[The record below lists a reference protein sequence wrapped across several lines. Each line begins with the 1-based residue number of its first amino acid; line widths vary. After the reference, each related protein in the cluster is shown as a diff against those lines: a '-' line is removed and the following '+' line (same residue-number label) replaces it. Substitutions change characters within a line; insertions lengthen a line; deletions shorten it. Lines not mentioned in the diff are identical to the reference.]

1 MRKKAPAAPVCP
13 DCGTPMV
20 RIVYGYPMGDLV
32 ERSMR
37 GEVALG
43 GCVVSGFDATHVCDQ
58 GHRWRWTGT
67 STQLDPDA
75 AAEDAELGEALHF
88 RPQGDVWAL
97 GVLLYE
103 LLTGSTPFGR
113 QQIAAAMVGELQR
126 LLREVD
132 PPKPSTRLHQST
144 ADLAKIAAQRRSSR
158 TFLGPV
164 PGWRTSVSMLRM
176 TASISRSTALPSA
189 FTPQRSMR
197 RSQRSPNRSTAWNHR
212 GCRQF
217 PSSRSMP
224 AATSDTG
231 MSVMSS
237 SASAPSLT

>member
-75 AAEDAELGEALHF
+75 AAGVLVPGAPGQGERSQAEGWISMVDPWEEMFALLDEDDLDGDDAETE
-88 RPQGDVWAL
+88 
-97 GVLLYE
+97 
-103 LLTGSTPFGR
+103 
-113 QQIAAAMVGELQR
+113 
-126 LLREVD
+126 D
-132 PPKPSTRLHQST
+132 PP
-144 ADLAKIAAQRRSSR
+144 A
-158 TFLGPV
+158 
-164 PGWRTSVSMLRM
+164 
-176 TASISRSTALPSA
+176 
-189 FTPQRSMR
+189 
-197 RSQRSPNRSTAWNHR
+197 
-212 GCRQF
+212 
-217 PSSRSMP
+217 
-224 AATSDTG
+224 
-231 MSVMSS
+231 
-237 SASAPSLT
+237 